1 MSRDPLSRETLS
13 HETLGNETLDSDEF
27 ESLDAINDDHYN
39 RSKPSKADSLRARRQ
54 VEAWLEERRLQRA
67 IEDDWDEEE

>member
-1 MSRDPLSRETLS
+1 MSRDPLNRDTY
-13 HETLGNETLDSDEF
+13 TTVDTLDTDEF
-27 ESLDAINDDHYN
+27 DSADAVNDEHYGKT
-39 RSKPSKADSLRARRQ
+39 KPSKADTLRARRQ